1 MDNGNPPPKPVII
14 AAMLPLVVALPCMIV
29 FAYFGISL
37 GVIISII
44 SLISYYVI
52 FGIVYAVIS
61 LKHDKAQKEID
72 RAASVPLKIGTVFL
86 IVFSVLTVA
95 GAFISFGFG
104 KFAITIACMVA
115 FVFGVIIFVIIIA
128 LSSRVRKTPPKS
140 ANRRGEGVCTA
151 CVPCIGIFYLS
162 GFSKVKGKI
171 VPKYGGKST
180 YKIIVEIDGRRLTA
194 YSHSV
199 CSIGGTVQIAYADRS
214 SKCYILQNSGG

>member
-1 MDNGNPPPKPVII
+1 MDNRNPPSKPVII
-14 AAMLPLVVALPCMIV
+14 AATLPLVIALACMLV
-29 FAYFGISL
+29 FGYFGISL
-37 GVIISII
+37 GVVISII

-52 FGIVYAVIS
+52 FGIIYAVIS
-61 LKHDKAQKEID
+61 LKHDEAQKQID
-72 RAASVPLKIGTVFL
+72 KAASKPLKIGTIFL
-86 IVFSVLTVA
+86 IIFSVLTVA

-104 KFAITIACMVA
+104 NIPITVACMVA
-115 FVFGVIIFVIIIA
+115 FALGVIIFAIIIA

-171 VPKYGGKST
+171 VPRYGGKST
-180 YKIIVEIDGRRLTA
+180 YKIIVEIDGRSLTA

-199 CSIGGTVQIAYADRS
+199 FKIGGTVQIAYADRS
-214 SKCYILQNSGG
+214 NKCYIIQNSDN

>member
-1 MDNGNPPPKPVII
+1 MDNRNPPSKPVII
-14 AAMLPLVVALPCMIV
+14 AATLPLVIALACMLV
-29 FAYFGISL
+29 FGYFGISL
-37 GVIISII
+37 GVVISII

-52 FGIVYAVIS
+52 FGIIYAVIS
-61 LKHDKAQKEID
+61 LKHDEAQKQID
-72 RAASVPLKIGTVFL
+72 KAASKPLKIGTVFL
-86 IVFSVLTVA
+86 IIFSVLTVA

-104 KFAITIACMVA
+104 NIPITVACMVA
-115 FVFGVIIFVIIIA
+115 FALGVIIFAIIIA

-171 VPKYGGKST
+171 VPRYGGKST
-180 YKIIVEIDGRRLTA
+180 YKIIVEIDGRSLTA

-199 CSIGGTVQIAYADRS
+199 FKIGGTVQIAYADRS
-214 SKCYILQNSGG
+214 NKGYIIQNSDS

>member
-1 MDNGNPPPKPVII
+1 MDNGNPPSKPVII
-14 AAMLPLVVALPCMIV
+14 AAMLPLVVALTCIIV
-29 FAYFGISL
+29 FGYFGISR

-61 LKHDKAQKEID
+61 LKHDEAQKEID
-72 RAASVPLKIGTVFL
+72 RAASIPLKIGTVFL
-86 IVFSVLTVA
+86 IVFSVLTVV

-104 KFAITIACMVA
+104 KIAITVACMVA
-115 FVFGVIIFVIIIA
+115 FVLGVIIFVIIIA

-151 CVPCIGIFYLS
+151 CVPCIGIFYLT
-162 GFSKVKGKI
+162 GFSKVDGKI
-171 VPKYGGKST
+171 VPKYGDKST
-180 YKIIVEIDGRRLTA
+180 YKIIVEIGGRRLTA

-199 CSIGGTVQIAYADRS
+199 CSIGDTVQIAYADRS
-214 SKCYILQNSGG
+214 NKCYILQSSGG